1 MNLLQSQPKPI
12 TCYHVGDGGELAV
25 VVKANDFPTHS
36 GETSVLVLMN
46 DGRAEELDTVIGE
59 KCDLRTCSKVSDG
72 RGASWSRD
80 HPEGQSEEWILVGER
95 FWGRMSKMWAS
106 V

>member
-1 MNLLQSQPKPI
+1 MHRTI
-12 TCYHVGDGGELAV
+12 TRPTDSCSEGSSTVPT

-59 KCDLRTCSKVSDG
+59 KVRLRTCTKVSDG
-72 RGASWSRD
+72 CGTSWSRD

-95 FWGRMSKMWAS
+95 FWGRMSKIWAS

>member
-1 MNLLQSQPKPI
+1 MERPPF
-12 TCYHVGDGGELAV
+12 

-59 KCDLRTCSKVSDG
+59 KVRLRTCSKVSDG
-72 RGASWSRD
+72 CGTSWSRD

-95 FWGRMSKMWAS
+95 FWGRMSKIWAS